1 MVLIA
6 PSMLSA
12 NFNALAQ
19 DIQKIQQAGAN
30 YLHIDVM
37 DGNFVPNLTFGAD
50 IVKQLKPTTN
60 LVFDVHLMVNNP
72 QNYIKPFVDAGADII
87 TFHIEAHSHPIRL
100 LQEIKSHNVKAGI
113 AFNPATPLNSL
124 QYLTPYLDLILIM
137 SVNPGFGGQTFIP
150 SSVNKVA
157 EVKNIYL
164 NNNNNVLISVDGG
177 VNPQNSAS
185 LIQAGA
191 NVLVAGSSVF
201 NNGNY
206 AQNIN
211 ALKQI

>member
-19 DIQKIQQAGAN
+19 DIQKIEQAGAN

-72 QNYIKPFVDAGADII
+72 QNYIKAFVNAGANII
-87 TFHIEAHSHPIRL
+87 TFHTEAHSHPIRL
-100 LQEIKSHNVKAGI
+100 LQEIKSYNIKAGI

-137 SVNPGFGGQTFIP
+137 GVNPGFGGQAFIP
-150 SSVNKVA
+150 STINKVA
-157 EVKNIYL
+157 DVKNIYL
-164 NNNNNVLISVDGG
+164 NHNNNVLISVDGG
-177 VNPQNSAS
+177 VNPQNSTS
-185 LIQAGA
+185 LIKAGA